1 MRKLSLSEIIDEE
14 SEFSQ
19 ERNFTVDLNNLY
31 VGENFKKKFLML
43 KKKTIIYEGQECTMI
58 LIQDV
63 TVIHVIDKEIKKTE
77 DLI

>member
-43 KKKTIIYEGQECTMI
+43 KKKT
-58 LIQDV
+58 
-63 TVIHVIDKEIKKTE
+63 
-77 DLI
+77 